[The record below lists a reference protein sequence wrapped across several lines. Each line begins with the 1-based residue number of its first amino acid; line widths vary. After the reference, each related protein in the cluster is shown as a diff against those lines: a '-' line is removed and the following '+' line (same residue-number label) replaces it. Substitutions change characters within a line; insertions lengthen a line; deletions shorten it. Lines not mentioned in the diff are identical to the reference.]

1 MHSKIF
7 FYYILMDKFNI
18 LGNGNI
24 SVSHFKNRDDILV
37 FLEKNPMWL
46 SGFVCGEGCFT
57 GYLSLD
63 IKSLWGLQPGL
74 DFNITQSTND
84 KILLE
89 AINLYFDNKGGVY
102 SKPNNVSVVAFRNVK
117 VLREVIVPFF
127 YKYPLVGIKSYEL
140 ERWIKLIDIYYNKKH
155 VGIDISTKN
164 YILEFAKI
172 CKELNIRRVNKNKLE
187 RINIIIDWL
196 KNLDSFPSKDEK
208 LNLIKLIKTRSIQI

>member
-1 MHSKIF
+1 
-7 FYYILMDKFNI
+7 
-18 LGNGNI
+18 
-24 SVSHFKNRDDILV
+24 
-37 FLEKNPMWL
+37 MWL

-84 KILLE
+84 KLLLE
-89 AINLYFDNKGGVY
+89 AINLYFNNKGGVY
-102 SKPNNVSVVAFRNVK
+102 NKPNNVSVVAFRNVK
-117 VLREVIVPFF
+117 VLKEIIIPFF

-155 VGIDISTKN
+155 IGIDISTKN
-164 YILEFAKI
+164 YILEFAI
-172 CKELNIRRVNKNKLE
+172 ISKELNNRRVNKNKLE

-208 LNLIKLIKTRSIQI
+208 LNLIKLIKTKSIQI

>member
-1 MHSKIF
+1 
-7 FYYILMDKFNI
+7 MDNSIK
-18 LGNGNI
+18 
-24 SVSHFKNRDDILV
+24 SVFHFKSRDEILT

-84 KILLE
+84 KLLLE
-89 AINLYFDNKGGVY
+89 AINLYFNNKGGVY
-102 SKPNNVSVVAFRNVK
+102 NKPNNVSVVAFRNVK
-117 VLREVIVPFF
+117 VLKEIIIPFF

-155 VGIDISTKN
+155 IGIDISTKN
-164 YILEFAKI
+164 YILEFAI
-172 CKELNIRRVNKNKLE
+172 ISKELNNRRVNKNKLE

-208 LNLIKLIKTRSIQI
+208 LNLIKLIKTKSIQI